1 MFHTSFGSEWFW
13 YNWRSHNE
21 WTDYMKYIEFMDKN
35 YKPGF
40 TYQEFARDFTGEHFN
55 ATEWVQLF
63 VQSGAKYVVLTSKHR
78 KCIEFWFNY
87 KIVS

>member
-1 MFHTSFGSEWFW
+1 MFTLNVFIHFSHGSEWFW
-13 YNWRSHNE
+13 YNWRSQNE
-21 WTDYMKYIEFMDKN
+21 WIDYMSYIDFMEKN

-78 KCIEFWFNY
+78 E
-87 KIVS
+87 

>member
-1 MFHTSFGSEWFW
+1 MS
-13 YNWRSHNE
+13 
-21 WTDYMKYIEFMDKN
+21 YIDFMEKN

-78 KCIEFWFNY
+78 E
-87 KIVS
+87 